1 MALSTSELT
10 KLLGYILHKLMVIL
24 SEESTDSATLEQI
37 THQIFQ
43 HFTREDFFKLGS
55 ALVFLLQQPDLLP
68 SPSQRISAI
77 TILHELYRGEPPP
90 NNPFLPV
97 FINILHPPDDV
108 AKGTGKKLEYA
119 GQLPRISQP
128 EIVFLSTLITD
139 KNSKELLKRTASQI
153 MSIDVTNH
161 PPVDTSSLKQSLAE
175 LLAERPDSAKSAVPV
190 VYSHPQPSHTSG
202 LLSEVG
208 QVKRT
213 CEALLCGPMPTLA
226 QQYFTPEI
234 IRLTPP
240 LHIAEDELVWITP
253 VDRAE
258 HKVMYDSSMC
268 VLSGGDAE
276 AKRLMAKAFK
286 ETLSLPQQQ
295 HLLAELDKDPRMVY
309 HTGLTPPKLPDLVE
323 HNPLIAIEVLLKL
336 MQSSQITEYF
346 SVLVNMEMSLHSME
360 VVNRLTTAVELPSEF
375 VHLYISNCIST
386 CETIKDRYMQN
397 RLVRLVC
404 VFLQSLIRNKIINVQ
419 ELFIEVQAFCIEFS
433 RIREAAA
440 LFRLLKQLDSG
451 DTQTTQEPAKK

>member
-1 MALSTSELT
+1 MALTANELT
-10 KLLGYILHKLMVIL
+10 TLLGIL
-24 SEESTDSATLEQI
+24 SEETTESATLEQI
-37 THQIFQ
+37 IHQIYQ
-43 HFTREDFFKLGS
+43 NFTKQDYFKLGT

-68 SPSQRISAI
+68 SPAQRLCAV

-97 FINILHPPDDV
+97 FVNILHPPDNLS
-108 AKGTGKKLEYA
+108 KGTGKKLEYA
-119 GQLPRISQP
+119 GQLPKFSQS
-128 EIVFLSTLITD
+128 EIAFLSSLITD
-139 KNSKELLKRTASQI
+139 KNSKELLKRTASQV
-153 MSIDVTNH
+153 MSLDVTNH
-161 PPVDTSSLKQSLAE
+161 QPTDTTSLRLSLAE
-175 LLAERPDSAKSAVPV
+175 LIAERSDIAKSAIPV
-190 VYSHPQPSHTSG
+190 VYSHPQ
-202 LLSEVG
+202 LSQSPGHLSDAE

-213 CEALLCGPMPTLA
+213 CEALLCGPTPTLA

-240 LHIAEDELVWITP
+240 IHVAEDELVWITS
-253 VDRAE
+253 VDKAE
-258 HKVMYDSSMC
+258 HKILYDSSMC
-268 VLSGGDAE
+268 VLSGGDVE

-295 HLLAELDKDPRMVY
+295 HLLAELDKDPKMVY

-451 DTQTTQEPAKK
+451 DTQPAQEPASKK

>member
-1 MALSTSELT
+1 MALTAGA
-10 KLLGYILHKLMVIL
+10 LGSVMLAGAGRTVGGLDGV
-24 SEESTDSATLEQI
+24 
-37 THQIFQ
+37 IFQ
-43 HFTREDFFKLGS
+43 CPQCTSKGRMLEHFLMGS

-68 SPSQRISAI
+68 TPAQRLCGL
-77 TILHELYRGEPPP
+77 TVLHELYRGEPPP
-90 NNPFLPV
+90 NNPFLQV
-97 FINILHPPDDV
+97 FVALLHPGDELWKV
-108 AKGTGKKLEYA
+108 SGLKVSGTAQMPPLSPA
-119 GQLPRISQP
+119 GTA
-128 EIVFLSTLITD
+128 FLAALITD
-139 KNSKELLKRTASQI
+139 TQRQNKELLKRTASQV
-153 MSIDVTNH
+153 MNLDVSGM
-161 PPVDTSSLKQSLAE
+161 PPVDTTALKQHLKD
-175 LLAERPDSAKSAVPV
+175 LLAQRPNTAKAAVPV
-190 VYSHPQPSHTSG
+190 VFSDPKQSHTPG
-202 LLSEVG
+202 VLSEVG
-208 QVKRT
+208 QVKKT
-213 CEALLCGPMPTLA
+213 CEALLCGPSPPLA
-226 QQYFTPEI
+226 QQFFTPEL

-240 LHIAEDELVWITP
+240 LHIADDELVWITP
-253 VDRAE
+253 IERSE
-258 HKVMYDSSMC
+258 YGVMYDSSMC

-295 HLLAELDKDPRMVY
+295 QLLQELDKDPRMVY

-451 DTQTTQEPAKK
+451 DTPGATPDPPKK

>member
-1 MALSTSELT
+1 MSPCSALETFWISDDSTHV
-10 KLLGYILHKLMVIL
+10 GQRIL
-24 SEESTDSATLEQI
+24 SEESADSSTLEQI

-43 HFTREDFFKLGS
+43 NFTKEDYFKLGS

-68 SPSQRISAI
+68 SPAQRLSAI

-90 NNPFLPV
+90 NNPFLPIFV
-97 FINILHPPDDV
+97 NILHPPDDV

-119 GQLPRISQP
+119 GQLPKISPP

-139 KNSKELLKRTASQI
+139 KNSKELLKRTAAQI
-153 MSIDVTNH
+153 MSLDVTNH
-161 PPVDTSSLKQSLAE
+161 PPIDTTALRLSLAE
-175 LLAERPDSAKSAVPV
+175 LLAERPDIAKSAVPI
-190 VYSHPQPSHTSG
+190 VYSHPQPSPSSG

-213 CEALLCGPMPTLA
+213 CEALLCGPVPTLA

-240 LHIAEDELVWITP
+240 LHIAEDELVWITS

-258 HKVMYDSSMC
+258 YKIMYDSSMC

-309 HTGLTPPKLPDLVE
+309 HTGLTPPK
-323 HNPLIAIEVLLKL
+323 
-336 MQSSQITEYF
+336 SSQITEYF

>member
-10 KLLGYILHKLMVIL
+10 KLLGIL